1 MSSPAFSVRRFT
13 AADAHAYLAVRREGL
28 ERDADAFRVSPAD
41 DDAFGLAAWRERL
54 DRDYVIAVEKDG
66 QVLGIGGFARIPGT
80 KTQHKGLIWGM
91 YVRAEA
97 RGSGRRPPSDDGARL
112 PRAGVADVVMNALL
126 DHAKGKVRQ
135 VQLTVVAANARA
147 VAFYERH
154 GFARYGVEPGSICR
168 ADGSYV
174 DEALMWRLV

>member
-13 AADAHAYLAVRREGL
+13 AADADAYLAVRREGL

-54 DRDYVIAVEKDG
+54 DRDYVVAIEKDG
-66 QVLGIGGFARIPGT
+66 RVLGIGGFARIPGT

-97 RGSGRRPPSDDGARL
+97 RGM
-112 PRAGVADVVMNALL
+112 GVADAVMDALL
-126 DHAKGKVRQ
+126 VYARGKVRQ
-135 VQLTVVAANARA
+135 VQLTVVAANVRA

>member
-1 MSSPAFSVRRFT
+1 MSTSAFTVRRLT
-13 AADAHAYLAVRREGL
+13 AADVDAYLAVRREGL

-41 DDAFGLAAWRERL
+41 DDAFGLAAWRARL

-66 QVLGIGGFARIPGT
+66 RTLGIGGFARIPGT

-91 YVRAEA
+91 YVRAEG
-97 RGSGRRPPSDDGARL
+97 RGT
-112 PRAGVADVVMNALL
+112 GVADTVMDALL
-126 DHAKGKVRQ
+126 EHAKGKVRQ
-135 VQLTVVAANARA
+135 VQLTAVAANARA

-154 GFARYGVEPGSICR
+154 GFTQYGVEPGSICL